1 MSKTRI
7 AGVTAAGMQPIWVM
21 QIADVVTPITSETT
35 TFPLTALTGGVK
47 IDCYMDFGDFTIDRT
62 ANTTTRQ
69 RMCQKVA
76 EEIVIGHTIAGSAT
90 IVHDRQAADTEEI
103 NLAYEAFPEGG
114 EVVIGVAHGHDQGVD
129 PTAATVVDLWVVTVA
144 MLKHLI
150 ATSPDADIKA
160 EATLNGS
167 VYAPNVT
174 LSAA

>member
-1 MSKTRI
+1 MSKTRVP
-7 AGVTAAGMQPIWVM
+7 GVNAAGMQPVWVIQM
-21 QIADVVTPITSETT
+21 ADITTPITADTT
-35 TFPLTALTGGVK
+35 TLPLTALQTGVK
-47 IDCYMDFGDFTIDRT
+47 VDCYMDFGDFTIDRT

-76 EEIVIGHTIAGSAT
+76 EE
-90 IVHDRQAADTEEI
+90 
-103 NLAYEAFPEGG
+103 
-114 EVVIGVAHGHDQGVD
+114 VVIAVAHGWDQDDD
-129 PTAATVVDLWVVTVA
+129 PTASTVVDLWVVTVA

-174 LSAA
+174 LAA